1 MYTIE
6 MTPEGVAHAL
16 EDHGLAV
23 ANEQRHRVPALDHGV
38 GVMLF
43 GPGLRSYGITPL
55 GVVKTPN
62 PPVVCD
68 RLASSARWFLTLQ
81 CKGAA

>member
-1 MYTIE
+1 MYTVE
-6 MTPEGVAHAL
+6 MTPRGVELAL
-16 EDHGLAV
+16 EASGLSV
-23 ANEQRHRVPALDHGV
+23 AEEHRNRVPALDHGV

-43 GPGLRSYGITPL
+43 GPGLRSYGTFGL

-68 RLASSARWFLTLQ
+68 RLASSARWFLTLE
-81 CKGAA
+81 CRGAA